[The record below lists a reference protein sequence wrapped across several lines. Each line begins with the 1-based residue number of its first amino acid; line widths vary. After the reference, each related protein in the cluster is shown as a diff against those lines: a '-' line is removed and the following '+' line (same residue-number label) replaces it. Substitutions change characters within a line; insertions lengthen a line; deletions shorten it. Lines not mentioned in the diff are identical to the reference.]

1 MSGAESDPQPVD
13 IVIYQVKDGQTRLSV
28 PIDGDT
34 VWLTQAEMAQLFGT
48 QPQAITK
55 HIKAIYEEGELERKA
70 TCSKMEQV
78 QIEGNREVKRERL
91 VYNLDMILSVG
102 YRVNSK
108 LATDFR
114 RWASSVL
121 KEYLIKGFA
130 LDDERLKEG
139 SNNYWRELLE
149 RIRDIRSSE
158 RMLYQ
163 QVLDLYATAADYDP
177 TATETRAF
185 FKTVQNKLHFGAH
198 GHTAPEVIWERAD
211 ADKPYMGLTSFS
223 GDDVTKR
230 DVTIA
235 KNYLN
240 EDELKSLNALVSGYF
255 DIAEFRAMSHVVT
268 TMADYVNLLD
278 DVISSTGAPL
288 LKGAG
293 RVSRTQANAKAVA
306 EYREYQGKAI
316 PPVERAYLKS
326 LKQLGDQAKR
336 EVKREERG

>member
-1 MSGAESDPQPVD
+1 MASAKAAKQSAD
-13 IVIYQVKDGQTRLSV
+13 IVIYQAKDGETRLEV
-28 PIDGDT
+28 PVDGET

-48 QPQAITK
+48 QPQAITR
-55 HIKAIYEEGELERKA
+55 HIKAIYDEGELERGA

-114 RWASSVL
+114 KWASSVL
-121 KEYLIKGFA
+121 KEYLIKGFS
-130 LDDERLKEG
+130 LDDERLKAG
-139 SNNYWRELLE
+139 RSNYWHELLE

-177 TATETRAF
+177 NAIETRGF

-230 DVTIA
+230 DVTVA
-235 KNYLN
+235 KNYLG

-255 DIAEFRAMSHVVT
+255 DIAEFRAMNHVVT

-278 DVISSTGAPL
+278 DVITSTGAPL
-288 LKGAG
+288 LQGAG
-293 RVSRTQANAKAVA
+293 RVSRAQANAKAVA
-306 EYREYQGKAI
+306 EYRDYQAKAI

-336 EVKREERG
+336 EVRREERG